1 MYYGYN
7 QKNQL
12 ILADREFINLF
23 GYKVFSE
30 LEQSNVINNA
40 QVEKDKV
47 TFFHQKLAIH
57 AKYKLR
63 ELLSYDDVI
72 FSMEL
77 SNIVTEENVEGKQ
90 VKKRIEP
97 QAIYLDVHKISS
109 EVGLSVDDYKLYL
122 DGFIDQSIID
132 EPKLKNAN
140 DKSIKSLSAL
150 ASMLKIPDVNILLLK
165 IQKSSSI
172 EERIDLIDEYYN
184 RLALL
189 TLDES
194 KKSIKNIE
202 TKTVEVKKI
211 EIKVTPKVEPKIE
224 LKPIE
229 EKKVEPEIEQKF
241 EIKNNDFNFD
251 DFDLELFENDT
262 DTKTPPENKNP
273 DRLDLK
279 FNELFGDFDMKN
291 NKNTQNNKTEEFED
305 FKHDLPAMTPKIKPT
320 TSGVA
325 EIDFNT
331 IKALPIHYNPKL
343 AADELNLPIVLI
355 EEFVEDFI
363 QQAKQDRDH
372 LLASYYQKDMDNI
385 HELGHKLKG
394 AASNLRINEIADA
407 LEDIQF
413 CDDHDKLR
421 DMFIKY
427 WGYFISLE
435 DFMATSKRG

>member
-12 ILADREFINLF
+12 ILADKEFINLF
-23 GYKVFSE
+23 GYKVFND
-30 LEQSNVINNA
+30 LEQSSVINHA
-40 QVEKDKV
+40 QIQKDKI

-57 AKYKLR
+57 AKYKLK
-63 ELLSYDDVI
+63 ELLSYDDII
-72 FSMEL
+72 FFMEL
-77 SNIVTEENVEGKQ
+77 SNITMEENIDG
-90 VKKRIEP
+90 VKLKKNIEP
-97 QAIYLDVHKISS
+97 KAIYLDIHRISS
-109 EVGLSVDDYKLYL
+109 EIGLSIDDYKLYL

-140 DKSIKSLSAL
+140 DKSIKSLSSL
-150 ASMLKIPDVNILLLK
+150 ASMLKIPEVNLLLLK
-165 IQKSSSI
+165 IQKSSTD
-172 EERIDLIDEYYN
+172 ERIDLIDEYYN
-184 RLALL
+184 KLALL

-194 KKSIKNIE
+194 KKTIKN
-202 TKTVEVKKI
+202 VEVKKI
-211 EIKVTPKVEPKIE
+211 EVKVIPKVEPKIE
-224 LKPIE
+224 PKLEIKPIE
-229 EKKVEPEIEQKF
+229 EKEEEKVEL
-241 EIKNNDFNFD
+241 DFKHDDFGFD
-251 DFDLELFENDT
+251 DFDLELFEEDIS
-262 DTKTPPENKNP
+262 TPKKETNSQNEK
-273 DRLDLK
+273 LDLK
-279 FNELFGDFDMKN
+279 FNELFGEDMKQ
-291 NKNTQNNKTEEFED
+291 KTQKVELED
-305 FKHDLPAMTPKIKPT
+305 FNDFKDDLKPMTPHIKPT
-320 TSGVA
+320 NSVE
-325 EIDFNT
+325 EIDFDS
-331 IKALPIHYNPKL
+331 IKPLSIHYNPKL

-413 CDDHDKLR
+413 CEDHDKLR
-421 DMFIKY
+421 AMFIKY